1 MGVDTI
7 VIEDSFSKKYTAN
20 YDLSILAGMDRFSF
34 VISDQ
39 QSNLVALKSYAFY
52 KSDADKDLAHKLRE
66 VHQQDELLK
75 LPYRH
80 IKVAVVNSDNTFI
93 PNRLY
98 DDKSPEAYLEKM
110 VDKQATS
117 KIHIDHLDTLKA
129 KNIFLV
135 AQNLATQI
143 QTFFPAAAIH
153 HVLSP
158 LILGLKHVAGHH
170 ADRKVYVHVRDELA
184 HIILFEAEDM
194 LFANTFNFKSEKDF
208 IYFVMLVYDQFKL
221 KPEVVPLYFS
231 GFILEDSQIY
241 HQLYRYIRYLNHL
254 QRPVFYNYGRKIN
267 AINEH
272 FFYDLFSFKLCG

>member
-1 MGVDTI
+1 MGVDTT

-52 KSDADKDLAHKLRE
+52 ESQTDISLVAKLRE

-75 LPYRH
+75 LPYNN
-80 IKVAVVNSDNTFI
+80 IKVAVVNAANTFI
-93 PNRLY
+93 PDRLY
-98 DDKSPEAYLEKM
+98 DDKSPEVYLENM
-110 VDKQATS
+110 VDQS
-117 KIHIDHLDTLKA
+117 MNSNIHIDNLDTLKA

-135 AQNLATQI
+135 EEELEHQI
-143 QTFFPAAAIH
+143 HAFFPSASIH
-153 HVLSP
+153 HALSP
-158 LILGLKHVAGHH
+158 LILGLKNVAGHH
-170 ADRKVYVHVRDELA
+170 SDRKVYVHVRNQLA
-184 HIILFEAEDM
+184 HIILFEEEDM

-254 QRPVFYNYGRKIN
+254 QRPVFYNYGRKMN
-267 AINEH
+267 SINEH

>member
-1 MGVDTI
+1 MGVDTT

-34 VISDQ
+34 AISDQ

-52 KSDADKDLAHKLRE
+52 ESESNKNLVTKLRE

-75 LPYRH
+75 LPYNA
-80 IKVAVVNSDNTFI
+80 IKIAIVNSDNTFV

-98 DDKSPEAYLEKM
+98 DENSQQVYLENM
-110 VDKQATS
+110 VEQSNSS
-117 KIHIDHLDTLKA
+117 KIHVDNLDSVQA
-129 KNIFLV
+129 KNIFLIEKE
-135 AQNLATQI
+135 LETQI
-143 QTFFPAAAIH
+143 QAFFPNASIH
-153 HVLSP
+153 HAISP

-170 ADRKVYVHVRDELA
+170 ADRKVYVHVRNQLA
-184 HIILFEAEDM
+184 HIILFEEEDM
-194 LFANTFNFKSEKDF
+194 LFANTFKFQSEKDF
-208 IYFVMLVYDQFKL
+208 IYFVMLVYDQFQL
-221 KPEVVPLYFS
+221 KPEIVPLYFS

-254 QRPVFYNYGRKIN
+254 QRPVFYNYGRKLN
-267 AINEH
+267 NINEH